1 MTRLERARNLTFTS
15 IAVNSFLSVTKILTG
30 IFAHSS
36 VVLADGIDSLSD
48 LFTTSL
54 AYIGVKMSEKEADA
68 GHPYGHENFE
78 AIWGKV
84 LAMLLFV
91 LSVSVFY
98 RAAQELMAPEVITPG
113 IYAIVVTILS
123 IIGKIFLSRY
133 TLYHAKKMRSSVYEA
148 DAKNYMNDVLAS
160 IGALVGVISARAGFI
175 YLQPLFSML
184 IAFFIFKIAFEL
196 YRDSAHDLSGAAADP
211 KVIEEI
217 RRIILQDPGVV
228 QIDQLR
234 TRRHGKRIFVD
245 ADIAVE
251 RTLSL
256 LDAHE
261 IADRVHD
268 KIEEDIPEIKHV
280 MIHVN
285 PSAKKGTIGPVGE
298 A

>member
-217 RRIILQDPGVV
+217 RRIILQDPGVI

>member
-285 PSAKKGTIGPVGE
+285 PSAKKGP
-298 A
+298 

>member
-196 YRDSAHDLSGAAADP
+196 YRDSVHDLSGAAADP

-217 RRIILQDPGVV
+217 RRIILQDPGVI

-268 KIEEDIPEIKHV
+268 KIEEDIFEIKHV

-285 PSAKKGTIGPVGE
+285 PSAKKGTTGPVGE